1 MTEAQKSMLQK
12 WEHDTVCIESML
24 NFNLKLYTLLSFD
37 KTKETLNLICLFF
50 LKKTKCIVGLVR
62 WHVFM

>member
-12 WEHDTVCIESML
+12 WDHNTVCIESML

-37 KTKETLNLICLFF
+37 KPKEALNLLCSPFF
-50 LKKTKCIVGLVR
+50 EKIKCIVGLVR
-62 WHVFM
+62 CQVFM

>member
-12 WEHDTVCIESML
+12 LDHDTVCIESML
-24 NFNLKLYTLLSFD
+24 NFNLKLCTLLSFD
-37 KTKETLNLICLFF
+37 KTKEALNLLCSLF